1 MKDIK
6 DYYDNPVNE
15 ASEET
20 VLCRLEIGDCEG
32 NYEHSEGYI
41 RIPKTWLDIKGDSW
55 ELAEKTGKLTT
66 NTRMFIR
73 VPFCNDV
80 KKMLRDKSK
89 HALTERGVRAWD
101 PHYYN
106 YGLYLVDPIEPREW
120 ARELQ
125 KEADEKSALAKR
137 AKSLANQ

>member
-1 MKDIK
+1 MKNLK
-6 DYYDNPVNE
+6 EYYDAQINE

-20 VLCRLEIGDCEG
+20 ALCRLELGNTEG
-32 NYEHSEGYI
+32 NYEHIEGYI

-55 ELAEKTGKLTT
+55 ELAEKTGKLSAY
-66 NTRMFIR
+66 TRMFIR
-73 VPFCNDV
+73 APFCKDV
-80 KKMLRDKSK
+80 NKLLRDKSK
-89 HALTERGVRAWD
+89 HALTDNAVQRWEPD
-101 PHYYN
+101 YYN
-106 YGLYLVDPIEPREW
+106 YALYLVDPIEAREW